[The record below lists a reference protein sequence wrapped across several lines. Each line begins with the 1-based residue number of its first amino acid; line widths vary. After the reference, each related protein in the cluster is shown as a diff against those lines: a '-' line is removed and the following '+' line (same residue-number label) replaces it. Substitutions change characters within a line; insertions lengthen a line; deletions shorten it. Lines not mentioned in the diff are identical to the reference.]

1 MLPRLFIAGL
11 ISGRNLC
18 STRALSSEKRNRADK
33 TSTDTR
39 LNMPATEWIAKLFV
53 IAILYVF
60 IYFTFRL
67 FCRVEERGGAR
78 LLRR

>member
-1 MLPRLFIAGL
+1 MAAIFAPLAVL
-11 ISGRNLC
+11 ILGKAKS
-18 STRALSSEKRNRADK
+18 RADK
-33 TSTDTR
+33 TPTDSR
-39 LNMPATEWIAKLFV
+39 LNMPISEWIAKLFV

-67 FCRVEERGGAR
+67 FCRVEERGGAH